1 MMGWDGETPGASE
14 RAAELGYGPPHRT
27 REQNELHRRASVVA
41 YDRAAVHY
49 LLKSCGC
56 VSCTDPLTG
65 IANMARV
72 R

>member
-1 MMGWDGETPGASE
+1 MGWDGETPGASE

-27 REQNELHRRASVVA
+27 REQNALHGRATAPGV
-41 YDRAAVHY
+41 DRAASY
-49 LLKSCGC
+49 KILARCGC
-56 VSCTDPLTG
+56 ASCTDPLTG